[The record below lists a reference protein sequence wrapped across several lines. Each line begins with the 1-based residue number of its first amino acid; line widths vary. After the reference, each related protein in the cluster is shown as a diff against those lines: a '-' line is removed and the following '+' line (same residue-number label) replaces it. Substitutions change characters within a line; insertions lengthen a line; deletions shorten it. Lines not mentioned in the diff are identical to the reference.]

1 LEVHRIPSDTFY
13 EVFNQRQPKIVLGL
27 SATFSRLDGRH
38 TLLDQFCPICDVIN
52 VKEAIANKWLAPYI
66 EYKVIIEPDDIEI
79 YREANRQFQEAFS
92 VFDFNFK
99 LAMDCMTNIVARRA
113 YGKKIGMT
121 ASDIDAV
128 VFTWGRALRTRKTY
142 VMDHPKKLEI
152 TRKILAHRQDKKAIT
167 FSATIKQAELIG
179 GGYVVHSGNTKKK
192 NRITIEEFANLPL
205 GVIHTAKS
213 LDEGSNI
220 PGLNLAIILSN
231 TSSQTQK
238 TQRVGRVIR
247 YEEGKEAEIF
257 TLVIKGTNEESW
269 YNNSTAGKSYI
280 EITESELDEILLGK
294 ESENIIQEGKEMGQM
309 FRF

>member
-238 TQRVGRVIR
+238 TQRVKTLNAVLPSREVIL
-247 YEEGKEAEIF
+247 Y
-257 TLVIKGTNEESW
+257 
-269 YNNSTAGKSYI
+269 
-280 EITESELDEILLGK
+280 
-294 ESENIIQEGKEMGQM
+294 
-309 FRF
+309 